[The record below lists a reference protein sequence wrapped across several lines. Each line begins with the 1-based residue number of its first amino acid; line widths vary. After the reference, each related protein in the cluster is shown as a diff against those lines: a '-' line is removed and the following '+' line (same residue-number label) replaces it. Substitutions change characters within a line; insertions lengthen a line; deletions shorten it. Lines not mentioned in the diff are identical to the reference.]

1 MTSMKRNLNV
11 LLAIINAYEEV
22 GEFSHFSSPE
32 LNHKFKLSTKNIPQM
47 LKELVELNYIENH
60 TINGFYNRYKV
71 LKHVDCPEFILD
83 NRLSNAQKSF
93 LLRCIEQN
101 ITEDL
106 SKKEIARRV
115 NGNEN
120 CGNLKRTIDGILEVT
135 EDESIFDIINNI
147 GVIKGLKP
155 ENAIKTEFGYK
166 TNANIKKLNSDEKTK
181 DNIIAQ
187 YLLKKSSHCKR
198 HRSKTLEYNLT
209 LDYIRELLLKQEF
222 KDYYTGL
229 IPESYEGYSIDRIDS
244 SLGYIEG
251 NIVITTNR
259 VNAAKNDMTTEEF
272 KKLISDLYN
281 NISNF

>member
-1 MTSMKRNLNV
+1 MKRNLNV
-11 LLAIINAYEEV
+11 LLAVINAYEEN
-22 GEFSHFSSPE
+22 GEFSNFSGVE
-32 LNHKFKLSTKNIPQM
+32 LNHKFGFAIKNIPQM
-47 LKELVELNYIENH
+47 LRDLSELNYIENH
-60 TINGFYNRYKV
+60 TINGFYNRYKI
-71 LKHVDCPEFILD
+71 LKHIDCPEFVLD
-83 NRLSNAQKSF
+83 NRLSNAQKDF

-106 SKKEIARRV
+106 SKKEMARRV

-120 CGNLKRTIDGILEVT
+120 GWNFSRSVEGILKALGK
-135 EDESIFDIINNI
+135 DNLFDLIVNFNI
-147 GVIKGLKP
+147 VKGLRP

-166 TNANIKKLNSDEKTK
+166 TNASIKKLNSDEKTK

-198 HRSKTLEYNLT
+198 RRSKILEYNLT
-209 LDYIRELLLKQEF
+209 ADYIKELLLKQEY

-229 IPESYEGYSIDRIDS
+229 IPESYEDYSIDRIYS
-244 SLGYIEG
+244 NLGYIEG

-272 KKLISDLYN
+272 KN
-281 NISNF
+281 

>member
-1 MTSMKRNLNV
+1 MKRNLNV
-11 LLAIINAYEEV
+11 LLAVINAYEEN
-22 GEFSHFSSPE
+22 GEFSNFSGVE
-32 LNHKFKLSTKNIPQM
+32 LNHKFGFAIKNIPQM
-47 LKELVELNYIENH
+47 LRDLSELNYIENH
-60 TINGFYNRYKV
+60 TINGFYNRYKI
-71 LKHVDCPEFILD
+71 LKHIDCPEFVLD
-83 NRLSNAQKSF
+83 NRLSNAQKDF

-106 SKKEIARRV
+106 SKKEMARRV

-120 CGNLKRTIDGILEVT
+120 GWNFSRSVEGILKALGK
-135 EDESIFDIINNI
+135 DNLFDLIVNFNI
-147 GVIKGLKP
+147 VKGLRP

-166 TNANIKKLNSDEKTK
+166 TNASIKKLNSDEKTK

-198 HRSKTLEYNLT
+198 RRSKILEYNLT
-209 LDYIRELLLKQEF
+209 ADYIKELLLKQEY

-229 IPESYEGYSIDRIDS
+229 IPESYEDYSIDRIDS
-244 SLGYIEG
+244 NLGYIEG

-259 VNAAKNDMTTEEF
+259 VNAAKNDMTIEEF